1 LGLIQAVY
9 FIEFLDISDT
19 SLNSVRATLK
29 ARTKGPVKIIDVTKS
44 SSKAEPE
51 FMLCLPEVGV
61 FIDAFGV
68 RSRPGDFKWSHKPLD
83 FSKTISNSRDN
94 IQYNALFVGFKAPSL
109 YVQYQSAI
117 LELKPNADKLCF
129 KDDSD
134 ASSTISSDEGL
145 LQLISPKLLG
155 LFKLNIART
164 DLIHFW

>member
-1 LGLIQAVY
+1 LGLIRSVY

-29 ARTKGPVKIIDVTKS
+29 ARTKGPVKMIDVTKS

-83 FSKTISNSRDN
+83 FSKSNENSYDN
-94 IQYNALFVGFKAPSL
+94 I
-109 YVQYQSAI
+109 
-117 LELKPNADKLCF
+117 LC
-129 KDDSD
+129 
-134 ASSTISSDEGL
+134 
-145 LQLISPKLLG
+145 
-155 LFKLNIART
+155 NIC
-164 DLIHFW
+164 